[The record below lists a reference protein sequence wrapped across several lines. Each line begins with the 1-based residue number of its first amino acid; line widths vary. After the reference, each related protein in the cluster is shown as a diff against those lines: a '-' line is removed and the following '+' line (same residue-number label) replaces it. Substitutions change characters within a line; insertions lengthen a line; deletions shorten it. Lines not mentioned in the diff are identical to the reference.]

1 MRNNL
6 WRIFIAVM
14 ATMVIIGFI
23 GLLIYITRNGGIGR
37 MFANFVESICD
48 TISNSLIDYLLN

>member
-23 GLLIYITRNGGIGR
+23 GILVYIIRNGGIGR

>member
-23 GLLIYITRNGGIGR
+23 GLLVYIIKNGGIGR

>member
-23 GLLIYITRNGGIGR
+23 GLLVYIIRNGGIGR

>member
-23 GLLIYITRNGGIGR
+23 GLLVYIIRNGGIER